1 MDNTISNQEID
12 LNILTSNVSPIEKY
26 IEDNIEKKIN
36 QLLLSL
42 PDNKKIYDKKY
53 IYNYTLYDI
62 YKGVIQTIID
72 IIEDLTTLNADRNYI
87 SNQIFRER
95 LFNIFLNNDRKIYI
109 GIILIFLS
117 FIMYFIDGASI

>member
-12 LNILTSNVSPIEKY
+12 LNVLTSNISPIEKY

-72 IIEDLTTLNADRNYI
+72 IIEDLTTLNADKNYI